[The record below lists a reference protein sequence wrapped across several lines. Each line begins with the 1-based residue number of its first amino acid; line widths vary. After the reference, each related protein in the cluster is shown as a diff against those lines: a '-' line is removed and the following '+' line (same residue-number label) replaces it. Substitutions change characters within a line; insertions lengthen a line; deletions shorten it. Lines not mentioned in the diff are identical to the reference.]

1 MEEPEDN
8 MVQVRKSH
16 KVEQMVSKW
25 LRLTR
30 DNSQRNRGP
39 ADGAAANTNQLSS
52 PLKVTVKIIK
62 DPLLDYGFMVS
73 EDSPVCVRSVTAG
86 GPGEGKLFPGDQILQ
101 INNMPLD
108 TISQEHIDNIIREC
122 GNTVTVTVLRNTSG
136 PKSSF
141 ITEEKRARLKSNPVK
156 VRFAEEVI
164 VNGHTQGNSL
174 LFMPNVLKVYLE
186 NGQTKA
192 FRYEKNTTVK
202 DIILT
207 LKSKLSIRCIE
218 HFALVLKER
227 YSITKV
233 YLLHD
238 DEIIEQV
245 VQKREPRDYRC
256 LFRVCFLPRDP
267 LVLLQD
273 DPVTFEYLYSQ
284 SCNDVLQEK
293 FAMEM
298 KCNTAIRLAALQ
310 IQECI
315 LSSKHSQKVSM
326 KYIEK
331 DWGIENFVSPTLLHN
346 MREKDIRKAI
356 NYHLKNNH
364 SLIAPGQKQ
373 LISTAQVRLNY
384 LNILSDLRAYGGKTF
399 NATLL
404 LQDRE
409 SFITLLVGAKYGISQ
424 VINSKL
430 NIINQLTN
438 FNNIR
443 KLELTFECEKVS
455 MVNIYLVDVKSL
467 TLLLEAH
474 HAKDLVCLIAGYHR
488 LYVNS
493 TDSIFIWPS
502 NYQSQTTEEG
512 DEARG
517 LSDSESSSDIESSL
531 DLSIELHKLRN
542 GFVQPLTE
550 ENEDIENSESEA
562 TDSDCLREDIQE
574 ETSCST
580 GDMSDL
586 NDETT
591 SQGGDFCERSC
602 SADSMDELQ
611 TETSMSSTSGPH
623 SHGEISEDDDKD
635 SIAEESDGEPVTKK
649 HCTMESKDSFE
660 QLSPDSLAS
669 TPTPSKYIASDIKM
683 VCSIPDLS
691 QSENPCTAEFCNQCP
706 RNEGESHA
714 EGDKSWNLTSH
725 GLLTE
730 LPPIPFPE
738 EPAIDGDLSSEV
750 LTIPILAPPPGF
762 QDSSS
767 DDEFFDA
774 AEKFIDVECSG
785 DIKFSGTEAELES
798 AKIKRIEAKQNMQI
812 SPSLYSTGLGIKSV
826 ECIKGKAEEI
836 KYTTTGKRHF
846 ASDDIYD
853 VKAVQL
859 QCHSNKDGDHMCC
872 YEKEH
877 LITKMQRTLT
887 LSSLT
892 SIENEPALFETKPI
906 GPLKFISTCANK
918 KVQSDLMEMEPDTME
933 TKSVTETIPI
943 ITPVSVRRYPCDSGM
958 REEWASHTE
967 TKAGE
972 KLNKLSLKAQLSGA
986 DCTNVEECSSPSGVI
1001 LELAHAYSQNL
1012 IEDKMHN
1019 ITTVS
1024 CADEQ
1029 QTTNTISI
1037 KDKEQDEA
1045 IVKNNTVLE
1054 MGDEHAQWM
1063 DKNQSGTAFRQTL
1076 YQVNSKENIF
1086 ISEEVVK
1093 NSQRGGSCYQNDD
1106 GSITSQIY
1114 SVMSTGDLTALS
1126 ENSVLEEEISSRRN
1140 SSETDKESKD
1150 AYSLDISRLL
1160 LNLNRVS
1167 FKTFSMVKHLGSPH
1181 LEPKIETCAVR
1192 SLNISECNTEPAE
1205 DSSKDYLSKTE
1216 QISNQTEASINETS
1230 TSIICPQ
1237 DRNLPQE
1244 ISSLTN
1250 TPRQLYEVDNSII
1263 QESATATQQN
1273 ECPSTK
1279 LSCLQQIKD
1288 KHRLN
1293 VDSRVQAVLTTD
1305 LDKEIDEPLPM
1316 ADKDTCS
1323 CKIVYGNCF
1332 RAQGTD
1338 VNDESKDLAYSIQ
1351 QCSPKTTPPDSGNH
1365 LSQYLTTFTGQS
1377 EKSMLTSC
1385 SFDFPKTDLTP
1396 KLEGSI
1402 LSQFKAKRYS
1412 MPNGFHLIQNDTME
1426 LLNVLKEFP
1435 RESHIEEECAILTS
1449 SIKEKLYTESGK
1461 LMSAC
1466 QKGIK
1471 VDQAPVEMLLG
1482 VSESF
1487 QALIQLTATCLQF
1500 TTCMHCAERHAE
1512 VVNNLKEV
1520 SLTYKTF
1527 VQISE
1532 DACSR
1537 KCDDLSMKLLAQQ
1550 CTALTAGVFCLT
1562 QPFK

>member
-1 MEEPEDN
+1 MKYTLREQGNSPGRQPGN
-8 MVQVRKSH
+8 AYGMGSFACVFPLPNTAIHCKLLVGTSGTMWPCRAQYQCVGRCQNGGNACL
-16 KVEQMVSKW
+16 KVTCFYQQW
-25 LRLTR
+25 
-30 DNSQRNRGP
+30 DGNQGP
-39 ADGAAANTNQLSS
+39 ADGAAANTNQPSS

-73 EDSPVCVRSVTAG
+73 EDSPVCVKSVTAG

-101 INNMPLD
+101 INDMPLD
-108 TISQEHIDNIIREC
+108 TISQERIDNIMREC
-122 GNTVTVTVLRNTSG
+122 GNTVTVTVLRNTPG

-156 VRFAEEVI
+156 VHFAEEVI
-164 VNGHTQGNSL
+164 VNGQVQGNSL
-174 LFMPNVLKVYLE
+174 LLMPGILKVYLE

-192 FRYEKNTTVK
+192 FQFEKNTTVK
-202 DIILT
+202 DIILS

-227 YSITKV
+227 YTINKI
-233 YLLHD
+233 YILHD
-238 DEIIEQV
+238 DELIEQV

-284 SCNDVLQEK
+284 SCNDVLLER

-298 KCNTAIRLAALQ
+298 KYSTAIHLAALQ

-315 LSSKHSQKVSM
+315 LSSNHSEKVSM
-326 KYIEK
+326 KYIEMN
-331 DWGIENFVSPTLLHN
+331 WGIENFVSSTVLDN
-346 MREKDIRKAI
+346 MKEKDIRKAI

-404 LQDRE
+404 LQDSE
-409 SFITLLVGAKYGISQ
+409 SFITLLVGAKYGISE
-424 VINSKL
+424 VVNSKL
-430 NIINQLTN
+430 NIINQLTD
-438 FNNIR
+438 FNNIQ
-443 KLELTFECEKVS
+443 KLELTFEYEKISV
-455 MVNIYLVDVKSL
+455 VNIYLVDVKSL
-467 TLLLEAH
+467 TLVLETR

-493 TDSIFIWPS
+493 TDSIFIWPG

-512 DEARG
+512 DEAQR
-517 LSDSESSSDIESSL
+517 LSDSESSSDIESI
-531 DLSIELHKLRN
+531 DIHKLRN
-542 GFVQPLTE
+542 GFIGPLTE

-562 TDSDCLREDIQE
+562 TDSDCLRENIQE

-580 GDMSDL
+580 GDVSDL
-586 NDETT
+586 NDEATC
-591 SQGGDFCERSC
+591 QGGHFCDRSC

-611 TETSMSSTSGPH
+611 TETSAPH

-635 SIAEESDGEPVTKK
+635 SNTEESDGEPVTKK
-649 HCTMESKDSFE
+649 HCTMELKDSFE
-660 QLSPDSLAS
+660 QPSADSLAS
-669 TPTPSKYIASDIKM
+669 TSTLSKCFACFTKV

-691 QSENPCTAEFCNQCP
+691 QSENPCTAEVCNQCP
-706 RNEGESHA
+706 RNEDDSYA

-730 LPPIPFPE
+730 LPP
-738 EPAIDGDLSSEV
+738 AIDGDLYSEV
-750 LTIPILAPPPGF
+750 LTIPILAPPP
-762 QDSSS
+762 
-767 DDEFFDA
+767 DEFFDA
-774 AEKFIDVECSG
+774 AEKVTHVEGSG

-798 AKIKRIEAKQNMQI
+798 AKIKGIEAKQNVQI
-812 SPSLYSTGLGIKSV
+812 SPSLFGTGLDIKSV
-826 ECIKGKAEEI
+826 ECIKE
-836 KYTTTGKRHF
+836 
-846 ASDDIYD
+846 
-853 VKAVQL
+853 
-859 QCHSNKDGDHMCC
+859 
-872 YEKEH
+872 
-877 LITKMQRTLT
+877 
-887 LSSLT
+887 
-892 SIENEPALFETKPI
+892 
-906 GPLKFISTCANK
+906 
-918 KVQSDLMEMEPDTME
+918 
-933 TKSVTETIPI
+933 
-943 ITPVSVRRYPCDSGM
+943 
-958 REEWASHTE
+958 
-967 TKAGE
+967 
-972 KLNKLSLKAQLSGA
+972 
-986 DCTNVEECSSPSGVI
+986 
-1001 LELAHAYSQNL
+1001 
-1012 IEDKMHN
+1012 
-1019 ITTVS
+1019 
-1024 CADEQ
+1024 
-1029 QTTNTISI
+1029 
-1037 KDKEQDEA
+1037 
-1045 IVKNNTVLE
+1045 
-1054 MGDEHAQWM
+1054 
-1063 DKNQSGTAFRQTL
+1063 
-1076 YQVNSKENIF
+1076 
-1086 ISEEVVK
+1086 
-1093 NSQRGGSCYQNDD
+1093 
-1106 GSITSQIY
+1106 
-1114 SVMSTGDLTALS
+1114 DLTALT

-1140 SSETDKESKD
+1140 SSKTDKKSKD
-1150 AYSLDISRLL
+1150 AYSLDISRLR

-1167 FKTFSMVKHLGSPH
+1167 FKTFGMFKHLKSPH

-1205 DSSKDYLSKTE
+1205 DSSKDDLSKTE
-1216 QISNQTEASINETS
+1216 QISNQTEASITEIS

-1250 TPRQLYEVDNSII
+1250 TPRQLYEVDNSTI

-1279 LSCLQQIKD
+1279 LSCLQQIKN
-1288 KHRLN
+1288 KHSLN
-1293 VDSRVQAVLTTD
+1293 VDSRVQAILTTD
-1305 LDKEIDEPLPM
+1305 LDKEIDEQLPIS
-1316 ADKDTCS
+1316 DKDTCS
-1323 CKIVYGNCF
+1323 CKIVHGNRF

-1338 VNDESKDLAYSIQ
+1338 VNDESKDLAYSIR
-1351 QCSPKTTPPDSGNH
+1351 QCSPKTTPPDSENH

-1377 EKSMLTSC
+1377 EKFMLTSC

-1402 LSQFKAKRYS
+1402 LSQFKAERYS
-1412 MPNGFHLIQNDTME
+1412 MPNGFHLIRNNIME

-1449 SIKEKLYTESGK
+1449 SIKEKLYIESGK
-1461 LMSAC
+1461 LMSAG

-1500 TTCMHCAERHAE
+1500 TTCMHCAERHAK
-1512 VVNNLKEV
+1512 VVNNLKDV

-1527 VQISE
+1527 VKISQ

-1537 KCDDLSMKLLAQQ
+1537 KCDDLRMKLLAQQ
-1550 CTALTAGVFCLT
+1550 CNALTADVFCLT
-1562 QPFK
+1562 QSFK

>member
-16 KVEQMVSKW
+16 KVEQVVSKW

-30 DNSQRNRGP
+30 DNSQRSDVSP
-39 ADGAAANTNQLSS
+39 ADGAAANTNQPSS

-62 DPLLDYGFMVS
+62 DPLLDHGFMVS
-73 EDSPVCVRSVTAG
+73 EDSPVCVKSVTAG

-101 INNMPLD
+101 INDMPLD

-122 GNTVTVTVLRNTSG
+122 GNTVTVTVLRNTPG

-156 VRFAEEVI
+156 VHFAEEVI
-164 VNGHTQGNSL
+164 VNGQVQGNSL
-174 LFMPNVLKVYLE
+174 LFMPSVLKVYLE

-192 FRYEKNTTVK
+192 FRFEKNTTVK

-227 YSITKV
+227 YTVNKI

-238 DEIIEQV
+238 DELIEQV
-245 VQKREPRDYRC
+245 VQKQEPRDYRC

-284 SCNDVLQEK
+284 SCNDVLLER

-315 LSSKHSQKVSM
+315 LSSNHSEKVSM
-326 KYIEK
+326 KYIEMK
-331 DWGIENFVSPTLLHN
+331 WGIENFVSSTLLDN
-346 MREKDIRKAI
+346 MKEKDIRKAI

-430 NIINQLTN
+430 NIINQLTD
-438 FNNIR
+438 FNNIQ
-443 KLELTFECEKVS
+443 KLELTFECEKISV
-455 MVNIYLVDVKSL
+455 VNIYLMDVKSL
-467 TLLLEAH
+467 TLVLETH

-493 TDSIFIWPS
+493 TDSIFIWPGNS
-502 NYQSQTTEEG
+502 QSQTTEEG

-517 LSDSESSSDIESSL
+517 LSDSESSSDIESI
-531 DLSIELHKLRN
+531 DIHKLRN
-542 GFVQPLTE
+542 GFIGPLTE

-562 TDSDCLREDIQE
+562 TDSDCLRENIQE

-580 GDMSDL
+580 GDVSDL
-586 NDETT
+586 NDEAT

-611 TETSMSSTSGPH
+611 METSAPH
-623 SHGEISEDDDKD
+623 SHGEISEGDDKD
-635 SIAEESDGEPVTKK
+635 SNTEESDGEPVTKK
-649 HCTMESKDSFE
+649 HCTMELKDSFE
-660 QLSPDSLAS
+660 QPSADSLAS
-669 TPTPSKYIASDIKM
+669 TPTLSKCIARFTKV

-691 QSENPCTAEFCNQCP
+691 QSENPCTAEVCNQCP
-706 RNEGESHA
+706 RNEGDSYA
-714 EGDKSWNLTSH
+714 EGDESWNLTSH

-730 LPPIPFPE
+730 LP
-738 EPAIDGDLSSEV
+738 PAIDGDLSSEV
-750 LTIPILAPPPGF
+750 LTIPILAPPPDF

-774 AEKFIDVECSG
+774 AEKITHVEGSG

-798 AKIKRIEAKQNMQI
+798 AKIKGIEAKQNVQI
-812 SPSLYSTGLGIKSV
+812 SPSLYGTGLDIKSV
-826 ECIKGKAEEI
+826 ECIKGKPEEI

-846 ASDDIYD
+846 ASDDVYD

-859 QCHSNKDGDHMCC
+859 QRHSNKHGDRMCC
-872 YEKEH
+872 NEKKH
-877 LITKMQRTLT
+877 VKTKMHRWNA

-892 SIENEPALFETKPI
+892 SIENEPALLETKPI
-906 GPLKFISTCANK
+906 GPLTSISTCANK

-933 TKSVTETIPI
+933 TKSVTETIPV

-958 REEWASHTE
+958 REECASHTE

-972 KLNKLSLKAQLSGA
+972 KLNISLKAQLPGG

-1012 IEDKMHN
+1012 TEDKMHN
-1019 ITTVS
+1019 VTTVS
-1024 CADEQ
+1024 CTDEQ
-1029 QTTNTISI
+1029 QTMNTISM
-1037 KDKEQDEA
+1037 KDIGQGEA

-1063 DKNQSGTAFRQTL
+1063 NQDQSGTAFRQTL
-1076 YQVNSKENIF
+1076 YQVNSKENMF

-1093 NSQRGGSCYQNDD
+1093 NGQRRGSCSQNDD
-1106 GSITSQIY
+1106 GSTTSRMY
-1114 SVMSTGDLTALS
+1114 SVMSTEDLTALT

-1140 SSETDKESKD
+1140 SSKTDKKSKD
-1150 AYSLDISRLL
+1150 AYSLDISRLR

-1167 FKTFSMVKHLGSPH
+1167 FKTFGMVKHLKSPH

-1192 SLNISECNTEPAE
+1192 SLSISECNTEPAE
-1205 DSSKDYLSKTE
+1205 DSSKDDLSKTE
-1216 QISNQTEASINETS
+1216 QISNQTEASITEIS

-1250 TPRQLYEVDNSII
+1250 TPRQLYEIDNSTI

-1279 LSCLQQIKD
+1279 LSCLQQIKN
-1288 KHRLN
+1288 KHSLN
-1293 VDSRVQAVLTTD
+1293 VDSRVQAILTTD
-1305 LDKEIDEPLPM
+1305 LDKEIDEQLPM
-1316 ADKDTCS
+1316 SDKDTCS

-1338 VNDESKDLAYSIQ
+1338 VNDESKDLAYSIR

-1385 SFDFPKTDLTP
+1385 SFDLPKTDLTP

-1412 MPNGFHLIQNDTME
+1412 MPNGFHLIRNDIME
-1426 LLNVLKEFP
+1426 LLNLLKEFP

-1471 VDQAPVEMLLG
+1471 VDQAPVEMLLR

-1520 SLTYKTF
+1520 FFTYKTF
-1527 VQISE
+1527 VKISQ

-1550 CTALTAGVFCLT
+1550 CNALTADVFCLT
-1562 QPFK
+1562 QSFK